1 MVFWQTK
8 NYRSS
13 CKKGKRGSILMP
25 VLVSFLL
32 ILSGCRSNPAEKAKP
47 EEGEEKIVGR
57 AGDENLTFDEF
68 NSNYVATQ
76 VVRDSA
82 YNARKSIESWAT
94 ESLFYQEA
102 LDKLSP
108 EELDVEQ
115 QIENYR
121 KSLINFAYQSRLI
134 ENNLDTVVSNE
145 ELQAYYE
152 ENSENFILKENI
164 VKVDYIKV
172 PLKAAGLEKIRKLVG
187 SSKPKDQELL
197 LTLCLQNAENFF
209 MNDSTWLFVDDI
221 KKEIPQL
228 QDDNSYALVQGRVL
242 EFTDDGYYYYLKI
255 NDVKIK
261 NALSPLTFERA
272 NIRKYILN
280 RRKTQLINGYK
291 KALLERARAEKT
303 FVIY

>member
-1 MVFWQTK
+1 VKVKDHIDK
-8 NYRSS
+8 NLLFRLRLTV
-13 CKKGKRGSILMP
+13 CVLLALLMP
-25 VLVSFLL
+25 FAACKNSVST
-32 ILSGCRSNPAEKAKP
+32 PPQAE
-47 EEGEEKIVGR
+47 EEKVVAR

-68 NSNYVATQ
+68 NSNYVSTGI
-76 VVRDSA
+76 VRDSA
-82 YNARKSIESWAT
+82 YNARKSIESWAL

-102 LDKLSP
+102 LDKLSAD
-108 EELDVEQ
+108 ELDVEQ

-172 PLKAAGLEKIRKLVG
+172 PLKAAGLEKIKKLVG
-187 SSKPKDQELL
+187 SNKPKDQELL
-197 LTLCLQNAENFF
+197 ITLCLQNAENFF

-228 QDDNSYALVQGRVL
+228 QDDPSYALSQGRVL
-242 EFTDDGYYYYLKI
+242 EFSDDDYYYYLKV
-255 NDVKIK
+255 NDIKIK

-291 KALLERARAEKT
+291 RGILERARAEKR
-303 FVIY
+303 FVMY